1 MPSSFPSPVP
11 PNTFCL
17 KLPDCSKALL
27 SKQYNSNGRKPPL
40 IHLAT
45 PAPPPRVKTNQVK
58 KQSLMHTF
66 YGVDTPSSIV
76 RSQLRTPPVKRQS
89 PFQFNAPSG
98 ADDQT
103 TSPSTIT
110 VDPFVLSALKRVVL
124 NDLVHVGSG
133 SRS

>member
-1 MPSSFPSPVP
+1 M
-11 PNTFCL
+11 
-17 KLPDCSKALL
+17 
-27 SKQYNSNGRKPPL
+27 Q
-40 IHLAT
+40 I
-45 PAPPPRVKTNQVK
+45 NQD
-58 KQSLMHTF
+58 LEC
-66 YGVDTPSSIV
+66 
-76 RSQLRTPPVKRQS
+76 SQLRNPPVKRQS